1 MKIDAAGKAL
11 IEVGPAAI
19 DLSASATERHDFAR
33 LRIEGILDPEFLPS
47 VLSLAPAYGL
57 TAIAIFGGL
66 DSPGGDN
73 GSRPSWII
81 AAPSPSGAMLFEG
94 PTDDGGALRLLPNQ
108 MGIPPALARPLQ
120 SALLNADGCHRD
132 APGHAIVFL
141 VIPNLQPPTIRPP
154 L

>member
-19 DLSASATERHDFAR
+19 DLSASAAERHDFAR

-66 DSPGGDN
+66 DSPRGDN
-73 GSRPSWII
+73 WSRPACVI
-81 AAPSPSGAMLFEG
+81 APPVPACAMRFEW
-94 PTDDGGALRLLPNQ
+94 PAEGGR
-108 MGIPPALARPLQ
+108 G
-120 SALLNADGCHRD
+120 
-132 APGHAIVFL
+132 
-141 VIPNLQPPTIRPP
+141 
-154 L
+154 